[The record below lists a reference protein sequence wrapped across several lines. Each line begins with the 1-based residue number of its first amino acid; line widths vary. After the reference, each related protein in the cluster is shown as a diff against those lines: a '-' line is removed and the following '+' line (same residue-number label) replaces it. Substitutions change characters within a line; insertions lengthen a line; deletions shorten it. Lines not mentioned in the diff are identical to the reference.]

1 MSDTTDF
8 GGAKRSQSQ
17 QRSAD
22 TGINPGSD
30 NRTEMHNGVAERRGD
45 QVSDLARRA
54 KARVSEAAEPAKQ
67 KAKILAEDQKA
78 AGADKLNQVA
88 QAIDNAAGNL
98 EGELPMTARTIR
110 EAAAGLERVS
120 ANLKNQSADDLAGTV
135 GSFARSQPVA
145 FFGGAVLAG
154 FVLARFLKSSPEQ

>member
-8 GGAKRSQSQ
+8 GGAKHSQPQ
-17 QRSAD
+17 QSSASPRA
-22 TGINPGSD
+22 NPGSYG
-30 NRTEMHNGVAERRGD
+30 RTETQDGGAERRAD
-45 QVSDLARRA
+45 QVSDFARRA
-54 KARVSEAAEPAKQ
+54 QAGVSEAVEPAKQ
-67 KAKILAEDQKA
+67 KAKTFAEDQKA
-78 AGADKLNQVA
+78 AGADKLKQVA

-110 EAAAGLERVS
+110 EAAAGLEQVS
-120 ANLKNQSADDLAGTV
+120 ANLKSRSVEDLTRTV

-154 FVLARFLKSSPEQ
+154 FVLARFLKSSPDR

>member
-17 QRSAD
+17 QSSTSPEAD
-22 TGINPGSD
+22 PGSYG
-30 NRTEMHNGVAERRGD
+30 RTETQYGAAERRTD

-54 KARVSEAAEPAKQ
+54 QASVSEAIEPAKQ
-67 KAKILAEDQKA
+67 KAKTLAEDQKA
-78 AGADKLNQVA
+78 ASADKLKQVA
-88 QAIDNAAGNL
+88 QAIGNAAGNL

-110 EAAAGLERVS
+110 EAADGLEQVS
-120 ANLKNQSADDLAGTV
+120 ANLKNSSMEDLTGTV

-154 FVLARFLKSSPEQ
+154 IVLARFLKSSPDR